1 MAERNLETDQHSQ
14 SAGVTRVG
22 GTFPASGLAAPVSG
36 ALAWLMA
43 AHFTND
49 LYGNYL
55 PVLLPLL
62 ADVHRMTLGR
72 AGLLISFATLT
83 ASLLQPVFGHIADS
97 TRLRAVAAVGLACS
111 ALGSAL
117 LGVAPSY
124 LWLALA
130 TVLHG
135 CGTAAFHPQ
144 SAGFVYLLSGTR
156 KGTRMAIYIM
166 AGQAG
171 QALGPLIA
179 AFVAVRAGLPWVAL
193 TAVPALVIAMALVRV
208 VPWHLRT
215 AQRPG
220 ASMRL
225 RDALRQNVAGLARL
239 MGLIMS
245 RAALSQCMI
254 ALLPF
259 LFRARGAP
267 ATEGAAAITAMILSG
282 ALGGMIAGYLSDR
295 YGRRLVLFVSFALA
309 APLFLAAIRVQGPA
323 TIILLALGGGAL
335 LGSSSLVTV
344 EAQSLLPAHA
354 SVAAGLMLGVSFGIG
369 GLLVGPVS
377 ALAQTFGILPVLT
390 VVSLLP
396 LPGSILTLSLAGT
409 APEARERSEEI
420 SRTGARQ

>member
-1 MAERNLETDQHSQ
+1 MAAGHSDTDEQHQ
-14 SAGVTRVG
+14 TAELTRGG
-22 GTFPASGLAAPVSG
+22 GTLPASRLAAPVSG

-55 PVLLPLL
+55 PALLPLL

-72 AGLLISFATLT
+72 AGLLIATLT

-97 TRLRAVAAVGLACS
+97 TRLRTVAAVGLACS

-117 LGVAPSY
+117 VGIAPSY

-144 SAGFVYLLSGTR
+144 SAGFVYLLSGAR
-156 KGTRMAIYIM
+156 KGTRMAVYIM

-193 TAVPALVIAMALVRV
+193 TAVPALVIAIALVRV

-225 RDALRQNVAGLARL
+225 RDALRQNLGGLARL

-267 ATEGAAAITAMILSG
+267 ATTLAAWVSG
-282 ALGGMIAGYLSDR
+282 AVPASPDGAPLPRA
-295 YGRRLVLFVSFALA
+295 GRR
-309 APLFLAAIRVQGPA
+309 
-323 TIILLALGGGAL
+323 
-335 LGSSSLVTV
+335 
-344 EAQSLLPAHA
+344 
-354 SVAAGLMLGVSFGIG
+354 
-369 GLLVGPVS
+369 
-377 ALAQTFGILPVLT
+377 
-390 VVSLLP
+390 
-396 LPGSILTLSLAGT
+396 
-409 APEARERSEEI
+409 ARS
-420 SRTGARQ
+420 